1 MAKKKHHMT
10 KHEYVAYKRT
20 NHYNHFLE
28 DEGEDSKFTKSKYV
42 TYRKKSDA
50 EMRRQ
55 LRNIRGYSDEMLD
68 EEYDEVV

>member
-1 MAKKKHHMT
+1 M
-10 KHEYVAYKRT
+10 E
-20 NHYNHFLE
+20 N
-28 DEGEDSKFTKSKYV
+28 EGENDKSTKSTHV

-50 EMRRQ
+50 EMKRQ